1 MYCIFRNNVCSVK
14 DLLPMDNFE
23 SQLSTKD
30 MTSRRN
36 LLKTLSLIPVAFSTS
51 PILASPKEPDAAKFI
66 FSLNTSTIRGQ
77 KLPLPDM
84 IEIAARAGYDGI
96 EPWIM
101 EIDAYLKDGKTLASL
116 KKHLIDAGINAV
128 NAIGFAPWM
137 AQDSE
142 KSEGGFVQM
151 EKEMEMLAELGCRRI
166 AAPAIGTDNPIELLI
181 AGEKYSQ
188 LLDLGRK
195 TGVMPQLEFWGA
207 FPQFHHLGQ
216 AMAVAAAANDP
227 DVKILAD
234 IYHLFRGG
242 SGFEG
247 LKMLDGKTIDIFHLN
262 DFTDLIPRLEQQD
275 KDRVFPGDGV
285 APLMEVAKTLQAM
298 GGTKILS
305 LELFNLSY
313 YEMDALQVAKI
324 GLQKMKKIF

>member
-1 MYCIFRNNVCSVK
+1 
-14 DLLPMDNFE
+14 MDEFLYRCP
-23 SQLSTKD
+23 QYL

-36 LLKTLSLIPVAFSTS
+36 LLKTLTLAPLAFSAAPVLGKS
-51 PILASPKEPDAAKFI
+51 LEKKEAKFI

-77 KLPLPDM
+77 KLALPEM

-101 EIDAYLKDGKTLASL
+101 EIDAYLKSGKTLQSL
-116 KKHLIDAGINAV
+116 KKHLTDAGIIAV
-128 NAIGFAPWM
+128 DAIGFAPWM
-137 AQDSE
+137 AQDVE
-142 KSEGGFVQM
+142 KSKGGFDQM
-151 EKEMEMLAELGCRRI
+151 EKEMGMLAELGCQRI
-166 AAPAIGTDNPIELLI
+166 AAPAIGTENPIDLLI
-181 AGEKYSQ
+181 AGEKYAQ
-188 LLDLGRK
+188 LLNLGRK

-247 LKMLDGKTIDIFHLN
+247 LHMLDGNVIDIFHLN
-262 DFTDLIPRLEQQD
+262 DFTDQIPRLDQQD

-285 APLMEVAKTLQAM
+285 APLHAVANIFKAM

-305 LELFNLSY
+305 LELFNPTY
-313 YEMDALQVAKI
+313 YEMDAFLVAKT
-324 GLQKMKKIF
+324 GLEKMKQFF

>member
-1 MYCIFRNNVCSVK
+1 
-14 DLLPMDNFE
+14 
-23 SQLSTKD
+23 
-30 MTSRRN
+30 MTSRRT
-36 LLKTLSLIPVAFSTS
+36 LLKSITLAPLAF
-51 PILASPKEPDAAKFI
+51 LANSAFAKTGEIKETKFI

-77 KLPLPDM
+77 KLPLPEM

-101 EIDAYLKDGKTLASL
+101 EIEAYLQTGKTLADL
-116 KKHLIDAGINAV
+116 RKHLTDAAIIAV
-128 NAIGFAPWM
+128 DAIGFAPWM

-142 KSEGGFVQM
+142 KSKGGFAQM
-151 EKEMEMLAELGCRRI
+151 EKEMGMLSELGCKRI
-166 AAPAIGTDNPIELLI
+166 AAPAIGTENPIDLLI
-181 AGEKYSQ
+181 AGEKYAQ

-207 FPQFHHLGQ
+207 YPQFHHLGQ
-216 AMAVAAAANDP
+216 ALAVAAAANDS
-227 DVKILAD
+227 DAKILAD

-247 LKMLDGKTIDIFHLN
+247 LNIINSNAIDIFHLN
-262 DFTDLIPRLEQQD
+262 DFTDQIPRLEQQD

-285 APLMEVAKTLQAM
+285 APLKEVAETFRAM

-305 LELFNLSY
+305 LELFNPTY
-313 YEMDALQVAKI
+313 YAMDAFEVAKT
-324 GLQKMKKIF
+324 GLEKMKQFF